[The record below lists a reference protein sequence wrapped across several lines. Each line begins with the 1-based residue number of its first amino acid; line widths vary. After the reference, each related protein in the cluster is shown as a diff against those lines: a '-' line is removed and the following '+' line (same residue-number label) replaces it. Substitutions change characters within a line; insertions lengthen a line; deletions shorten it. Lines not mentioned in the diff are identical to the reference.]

1 MILCNSLIFI
11 LENVGN
17 ICEKVIINSIEN
29 IKSVTEDCLSTM
41 NDTNLDKM
49 TPKKYNKIPVKE
61 FDENEIEI
69 IWESSDEWE
78 EIV

>member
-29 IKSVTEDCLSTM
+29 IKSVTDDCLSTM

-49 TPKKYNKIPVKE
+49 GGKIYSKVPVDE
-61 FDENEIEI
+61 FKDEEIEI
-69 IWESSDEWE
+69 EWGEWE
-78 EIV
+78 EVV